1 MNENFPLKII
11 IQRQEDN
18 AKNKAGGS
26 KNIFDD
32 FSVEKVNNLK
42 NKALEIKTRL
52 DSFFWKS
59 C

>member
-52 DSFFWKS
+52 DSFF
-59 C
+59 